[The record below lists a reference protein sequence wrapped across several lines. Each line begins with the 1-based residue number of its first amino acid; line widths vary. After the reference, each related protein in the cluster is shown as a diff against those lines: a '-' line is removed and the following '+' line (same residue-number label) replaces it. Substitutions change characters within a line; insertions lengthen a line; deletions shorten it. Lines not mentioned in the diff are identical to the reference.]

1 MPEWWTY
8 RLSDFLMFSSR
19 TYYRL
24 FELYNRELWPGQ
36 LLAVALGLVLLAL
49 AGRRGTWQRR
59 VVTAILVAAWAW
71 VGWAFHWRRYA
82 TINLAAPYF
91 AACCA
96 IQAALLVANTLW
108 RRGLSPPQPPAPDR
122 IGLGIIFF
130 ALVLQP
136 LIGPLL
142 GRAWAGVELFGLA
155 PDPTA
160 TATLGLLLA
169 AEESWTLWVVPTLW
183 CLAGGATLWAMA
195 APDAWVTPALATVA
209 LVTRAVRRRR
219 GVSR

>member
-1 MPEWWTY
+1 
-8 RLSDFLMFSSR
+8 
-19 TYYRL
+19 
-24 FELYNRELWPGQ
+24 
-36 LLAVALGLVLLAL
+36 
-49 AGRRGTWQRR
+49 
-59 VVTAILVAAWAW
+59 
-71 VGWAFHWRRYA
+71 
-82 TINLAAPYF
+82 
-91 AACCA
+91 
-96 IQAALLVANTLW
+96 
-108 RRGLSPPQPPAPDR
+108 
-122 IGLGIIFF
+122 
-130 ALVLQP
+130 VLQP

-160 TATLGLLLA
+160 TATLGLLLV